1 MRMFSCSSFQ
11 HFHSTVFKFLL
22 LGFILVLPQAS
33 KAQTQ
38 IFKGNN
44 GNALDQGNSWV
55 GGVVPNSGNII
66 VYNNSNT
73 ASTTGTIGT
82 GLSVAG
88 ILFSTNPSTSISISN
103 AVGGTGILGLGASG
117 IDIRTSTNRT
127 LTISAPI
134 SLTADQTWYTGL
146 TNANTAMIT
155 ASGVISGA
163 GKLTIGGAV
172 NSSNQ
177 FVFLSGANTFSGGLV
192 LDSGGAVRG
201 SSTTAS
207 VSGTSVTACSLGTGP
222 LTINGGTI
230 FGNAGAVG
238 FTTITIN
245 GDFSV
250 NKADR
255 TAGGSSA
262 NARLRIGGGFDLG
275 SQTRTI
281 SVGSYSNSVAG
292 VLVGGNESLSFLP
305 LSTTAG
311 PSNTVANGVIRLVRD
326 QSGIDG
332 TDYANVNFGAGGMIF
347 SSGSGM
353 TIGKGIVTSLST
365 GNPFGT
371 TAFNQPVFTVET
383 GGIFNLSDGG
393 NARSPIIRAL
403 TGPGVVTALGS
414 NATAGTI
421 STLTI
426 NSQTGDSYEFSGSI
440 SDGAS
445 TGLVPTANM
454 KIALTKSSAGLQIL
468 SGSNNMSGL
477 ITHNAGELRFKKKL
491 SLYAGNTNLWTNLS
505 VASGA
510 TLGLSLGGTEGF
522 VSADVDLLA
531 ANINILKAGSRL
543 GLDVAF
549 ENGPV
554 TLSTVLSNSVNPN
567 GITFSKS
574 GNGQLNLSGYT
585 GTYTN
590 PVTISGGTL
599 KFTQLSTYSGTPAIT
614 GGGVL
619 DLSGATFP
627 IPNTVTLTDG
637 SIVNFNPG
645 VADPFA
651 PTANVAYTGF
661 SFAVNNLND
670 GTNGVRTFTLT
681 NSVLTVGGAVAT
693 NGLTISGASNGVM
706 RFTGSTTGQGDTNTS
721 KGQIN
726 VQGAATLEFASNSL
740 FDSYRA
746 LSINSPSNP
755 TVLVSGGT
763 VSNLN
768 YVIFGSAA
776 GSAGTLRVTKGS
788 FSMINPNPSQN
799 GLYFGQNGGAGTF
812 SLEDGSVSAPTI
824 KVQSG
829 RADINVSGGIL
840 NFVTTNAQGTPANVW
855 SLSANGTVNFNM
867 TGGSII
873 ATNSKFNLSSGSS
886 TNFLTNVVYAHDG
899 GVIRSVEMSAG
910 AGTYVMNAG
919 TNEASAGMY
928 VGDNSN
934 GVAAFTQN
942 GGLVQILGQSGSV
955 AANDLVIGSGNGNGT
970 YVLNGGVLEVFGKIR
985 KNSGTSSLILNG
997 GAIRYTNSTN
1007 QTAFISSLVDT
1018 TVGTGGAIFEITDSN
1033 VTNSIQA
1040 TLTNVVGQVG
1050 KLVKRGA
1057 GTLAIGRGNLGY
1069 TGSTKVEGGT
1079 LSVTDTNAGYAARIT
1094 RGQVFMVFA
1103 SAPAGPTST
1112 FQILPSSLEDGTSS
1126 ISADGLAANQ
1136 QITFDP
1142 STSIATVV
1150 TAAGPT
1156 DPYELWAQGS
1166 PLTSETLLSY
1176 ALGGASSPSANDGQ
1190 PTSVRR
1196 SGNDLVLSVVVRAN
1210 DSALKYQPQ
1219 ISADLTSNS
1228 WSNVDAPY
1236 TLPVSQGVPAN
1247 FERREYSVPGTN
1259 PRLFLRIQV
1268 TK

>member
-1 MRMFSCSSFQ
+1 MREFLCSCLQ
-11 HFHSTVFKFLL
+11 QLNCTVFKFLL
-22 LGFILVLPQAS
+22 LGFIFFLPQVS

-44 GNALDQGNSWV
+44 TNALDQGSSWV
-55 GGVVPNSGNII
+55 GGVVPTSGNVI
-66 VYNNSNT
+66 VYNNTNSSSST
-73 ASTTGTIGT
+73 APVGA

-88 ILFSTNPSTSISISN
+88 IFFSTNPSANITIN
-103 AVGGTGILGLGASG
+103 AGTGALSLGASG
-117 IDIRTSTNRT
+117 IDIRASTSRT
-127 LTISAPI
+127 LTIAAPI
-134 SLTADQTWYTGL
+134 NLTADQTWYTGL
-146 TNANTAMIT
+146 ANTNTVMIT
-155 ASGVISGA
+155 ANGAISGA

-177 FVFLSGANTFSGGLV
+177 FVLLNGANTFSGGLT
-192 LDSGGAVRG
+192 LNDGGAVRG
-201 SSTTAS
+201 GSTGAT
-207 VSGTSVTACSLGTGP
+207 VSGTSVTASSYGTGP

-250 NKADR
+250 NKAHW

-262 NARLRIGGGFDLG
+262 NARLRIGGRFDLG

-393 NARSPIIRAL
+393 NARSPTIRAL

-454 KIALTKSSAGLQIL
+454 KVALTKSSAGLQIL
-468 SGSNNMSGL
+468 SGSNNMSGA
-477 ITHNAGELRFKKKL
+477 ISVTGGELRFMKRN
-491 SLYAGNTNLWTNLS
+491 SLYSGNTSLWTNLS
-505 VASGA
+505 VTNA
-510 TLGLSLGGTEGF
+510 TLGLSLGGAEGF
-522 VSADVDLLA
+522 ASSDLDILV
-531 ANINILKAGSRL
+531 ANTNIMKTGSKL
-543 GLDVAF
+543 GLDVASS
-549 ENGPV
+549 NGPV
-554 TLSTVLSNSVNPN
+554 TLSTVLSNSANSN

-645 VADPFA
+645 DVDPFA
-651 PTANVAYTGF
+651 PTANVSYTGF
-661 SFAVNNLND
+661 SFAVDRLND
-670 GTNGVRTFTLT
+670 GTNGARTFTLT
-681 NSVLTVGGAVAT
+681 NSVLTVGGEVAT
-693 NGLTISGASNGVM
+693 NGFTISGASNGVM
-706 RFTGSTTGQGDTNTS
+706 RLTGQTLGQGNTNVS

-726 VQGAATLEFASNSL
+726 VLGSAILEFASNSV
-740 FDSYRA
+740 FDSYRP
-746 LSINSPSNP
+746 LSINSAFNP
-755 TVLVSGGT
+755 TVLVSGGS
-763 VSNLN
+763 VSNLS
-768 YVIFGSAA
+768 YVLFGQSA
-776 GSAGTLRVTKGS
+776 GNTGTLRMTSGS
-788 FSMINPNPSQN
+788 LAVVNPNPSGN
-799 GLYFGQNGGAGTF
+799 GLYFGQNGGSGTF
-812 SLEDGSVSAPTI
+812 SLEGGSASTTVL

-829 RADINVSGGIL
+829 TANINISGGTL
-840 NFVTTNAQGTPANVW
+840 NLVTTNAVTNPAGAW
-855 SLSANGTVNFNM
+855 SLSQNGTVNFNM
-867 TGGSII
+867 TGGSIV
-873 ATNSKFNLSSGSS
+873 ATNSKFNLSSGNSS
-886 TNFLTNVVYAHDG
+886 NFLTNVVYAHDG

-910 AGTYVMNAG
+910 AGSFTMDGG
-919 TNEASAGMY
+919 TNESSAGMF
-928 VGDNSN
+928 VGDNPN
-934 GVAAFTQN
+934 GAVLFTQN
-942 GGLVQILGQSGSV
+942 NGLVRIKGEAGSS
-955 AANDLVIGSGNGNGT
+955 AGNDLVIGFANGNGT

-1007 QTAFISSLVDT
+1007 QTAFISSYVDT

-1040 TLTNVVGQVG
+1040 TLNDVSGQVG

-1069 TGSTKVEGGT
+1069 SGSTKVEDGT
-1079 LSVTDTNAGYAARIT
+1079 LSVTDTNAGYAARIS
-1094 RGQVFMVFA
+1094 RDQVIMEFA

-1112 FQILPSSLEDGTSS
+1112 FQILPSSLEDGTSR
-1126 ISADGLAANQ
+1126 ISANGLAANQ
-1136 QITFDP
+1136 QISFDP

-1166 PLTSETLLSY
+1166 PLTSETLLRY
-1176 ALGGASSPSANDGQ
+1176 ALGGASSPTSDDAQ
-1190 PTSVRR
+1190 PTTVRR

-1210 DSALKYQPQ
+1210 DLTLTYQPQ
-1219 ISADLTSNS
+1219 TSDDLSPDS
-1228 WSNVDAPY
+1228 WMNTNAPY
-1236 TLPVSQGVPAN
+1236 TLPVSQGVPEN